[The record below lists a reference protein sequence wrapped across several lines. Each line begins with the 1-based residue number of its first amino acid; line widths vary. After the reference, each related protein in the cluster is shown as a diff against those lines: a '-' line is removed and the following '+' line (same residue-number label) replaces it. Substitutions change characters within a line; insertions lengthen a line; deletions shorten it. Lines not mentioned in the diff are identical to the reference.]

1 MSESPIIE
9 CVASQMIRSSTP
21 NDEKSTAAAT
31 GAPPAST
38 APPVNTKRSS
48 FSISNLLAP
57 ESAESKGQQQ
67 PPPPTPTLTPTP
79 TPDVSL
85 VKGRATSELAAEDV
99 HTNDPAPNGGKSA
112 ASVAAAAAAYSPF
125 LNASALAHLAHLHG
139 SPCWTDWLGGNA
151 DPQTLWSRSAYLHL
165 ICIISGMKKAPFTV
179 AEIESLET
187 LENDFLS

>member
-1 MSESPIIE
+1 MLPELKKMSESPIIE
-9 CVASQMIRSSTP
+9 CVASPMIRSSTP
-21 NDEKSTAAAT
+21 NDEKSTPAPT

-57 ESAESKGQQQ
+57 ESAECKVLQQ

-85 VKGRATSELAAEDV
+85 VKGRATSELAADEV
-99 HTNDPAPNGGKSA
+99 HTADPTPNGGKPA
-112 ASVAAAAAAYSPF
+112 AAVAAAAAYSPF

-165 ICIISGMKKAPFTV
+165 ICIISG
-179 AEIESLET
+179 
-187 LENDFLS
+187 